1 MTYSGKHTQL
11 DEILRLTNPLR
22 NLSFTNIVE
31 WLEEGERGA
40 YSNLQWFYRSM
51 EQSEPIL
58 LASIKRALS
67 AIEELD
73 WSIRVRD
80 DAEDQG
86 KSKEAEEQK
95 EVLENTYESIMQ
107 LNDAIRFLA
116 MADFRGFAHLEKI
129 WEGKELKE
137 LVPVP
142 QWHWVLKEGK
152 ADNWA
157 YLSEADLGSEYGG
170 RIVPRDKFVIRQSE
184 HYVNRA
190 VVSCYLRK
198 SFAMKDWSQYIEYF
212 GIPRAVVGVPAGAQD
227 EDKWFEQA
235 KRISQ
240 GNPGVLPVE
249 SQVHWPNLQRG
260 TDPFEKICRYLDE
273 QAVLA
278 STNGMLTVLPQ
289 SGSGTLAG
297 GAHAEAF
304 RDLSRA
310 TASKI
315 SAVFQKDVDEYILR
329 SHGFDGEIWAYF
341 SLEYERDRDSSTVAD
356 MLKAMREAGIKAN
369 IKEVQERTG
378 WSSLEEVEPGILDLS
393 GVPKRQKD
401 EPGMEGMKKG
411 GVASQADT
419 GKGSA
424 TRRQKVASGM
434 TNSQRLWGEFFAN
447 ARKEKEV
454 IQRFSLAVREM
465 VAKAMDLDLEG
476 ARDIATRYANAGD
489 MDEAGLLALERELAN
504 WLSGV
509 LQKNTETSQAM
520 ENAMASAMANGA
532 EQSKNKKKNGKTKS

>member
-1 MTYSGKHTQL
+1 MVYSGRHTQL

-40 YSNLQWFYRSM
+40 FSNLQWFYRSM

-58 LASIKRALS
+58 LASIKRVLS

-73 WSIRVRD
+73 WSVRIRD
-80 DAEDQG
+80 DAEDKG
-86 KSKEAEEQK
+86 KMAEAEAQK
-95 EVLENTYESIMQ
+95 EILDSTYEAIME
-107 LNDAIRFLA
+107 LDVAIRFLA

-129 WEGKELKE
+129 WEDNQLKE

-152 ADNWA
+152 ANHWA

-170 RIVPRDKFVIRQSE
+170 QIVPRDKFVIRQTE
-184 HYVNRA
+184 HYVDRA
-190 VVSCYLRK
+190 VVASYLRK
-198 SFAMKDWSQYIEYF
+198 SFATKDWAQYVEYF

-227 EDKWFEQA
+227 HDKWFEQA

-240 GNPGVLPVE
+240 GNPGVLPAE
-249 SQVHWPNLQRG
+249 STVSWPNLQSG
-260 TDPFEKICRYLDE
+260 TDPFEKMCRYLDE
-273 QAVLA
+273 QIVLS

-315 SAVFQKDVDEYILR
+315 SAIFQRDVDEYVLR
-329 SHGFDGEIWAYF
+329 SNGFDGEIWAYF
-341 SLEYERDRDSSTVAD
+341 SLEYERDRDSTAVAD
-356 MLKAMREAGIKAN
+356 MLKSLREAGVKVG
-369 IKEVQERTG
+369 IKELQERIG

-401 EPGMEGMKKG
+401 EPGIEGMKKG

-424 TRRQKVASGM
+424 TRRQKVAAGM
-434 TNSQRLWGEFFAN
+434 SNSNRVWKEFFEN

-454 IQRFSLAVREM
+454 IQRFNLAVRET
-465 VAKAMDLDLEG
+465 VAKAMDKDLAG
-476 ARDIATRYANAGD
+476 ARDIASKYANAGE
-489 MDEAGLLALERELAN
+489 MDDAGLLLLEQELAQ
-504 WLSGV
+504 WLAGV
-509 LQKNTETSQAM
+509 LANKTKTSQAM
-520 ENAMASAMANGA
+520 ADAMASAMANGA
-532 EQSKNKKKNGKTKS
+532 SDSKNAKKKV